1 MAAPS
6 PDSTRAIWRT
16 GIVLTALALLQWA
29 PAGES
34 TERLPVWR
42 ILEKLLAQE
51 SAQPLPPGAGSD
63 LPYPPERQFLFDEIL
78 ALKPDALLR
87 GVAYVAVRNPAP
99 AQADA
104 AALAAH
110 ARQVDEDLQAVL
122 EYYPLIARSGEDF
135 LKLTGLIA
143 SGKQPLALRRYLL
156 KNCAPPL
163 GQPGALCA
171 YLRDHLADGAP
182 TFQDSLLSLLQNPT
196 EDSILQLHAAGL
208 IEVLISDSFNGIL
221 AYSEEARAF
230 AAQTGQPL
238 DIRSELLAPG
248 SIPLEKADQVR
259 VEQQRQ
265 RAGTAAAVLEMIARD
280 GSREAALRQAAGAT
294 AIQLREAYPLPRP
307 EDVLPPPPPIP
318 FPEGN

>member
-1 MAAPS
+1 MAVPS
-6 PDSTRAIWRT
+6 PDSTRAVWRMVF
-16 GIVLTALALLQWA
+16 VLAALALLQWA
-29 PAGES
+29 TAGES
-34 TERLPVWR
+34 TERLPLWR

-51 SAQPLPPGAGSD
+51 AVQPLPPDAGSD
-63 LPYPPERQFLFDEIL
+63 LPYPPDRQFLFDEIL
-78 ALKPDALLR
+78 ALEPDALLR
-87 GVAYVAVRNPAP
+87 GVAYVTVRNPAP

-110 ARQVDEDLQAVL
+110 ARQVEEDLQAVL
-122 EYYPLIARSGEDF
+122 EYYPLIARSREDF
-135 LKLTGLIA
+135 LKLTELIA

-156 KNCAPPL
+156 RNCAPQT

-182 TFQDSLLSLLQNPT
+182 TFQDILLSLLQNPT
-196 EDSILQLHAAGL
+196 EDPTLQIQAAGL
-208 IEVLISDSFNGIL
+208 IEVLLSDSFNGIL
-221 AYSEEARAF
+221 AHSKEARAF

-280 GSREAALRQAAGAT
+280 GSREEALRQDARETAT
-294 AIQLREAYPLPRP
+294 RLRGSYPLPRP

-318 FPEGN
+318 LPEGN

>member
-1 MAAPS
+1 MADKS
-6 PDSTRAIWRT
+6 LKSTRT
-16 GIVLTALALLQWA
+16 VLRAAMFLVVLALLQWA
-29 PAGES
+29 PAAES
-34 TERLPVWR
+34 PDRLPVWR

-51 SAQPLPPGAGSD
+51 AVQPLPPGAGSD
-63 LPYPPERQFLFDEIL
+63 LPYPPERRFLFDEIL

-99 AQADA
+99 AQADDA
-104 AALAAH
+104 TLAAH

-122 EYYPLIARSGEDF
+122 EYYPLIARSNEDF
-135 LKLTGLIA
+135 LKLTALIA
-143 SGKQPLALRRYLL
+143 SGKQPLALRHYLL
-156 KNCAPPL
+156 RNCAPPT

-182 TFQDSLLSLLQNPT
+182 TFQDILLGLLQNPT
-196 EDSILQLHAAGL
+196 EDPTLRIQAAGL

-221 AYSEEARAF
+221 THSEKARAF

-238 DIRSELLAPG
+238 DIRPELIAPG

-280 GSREAALRQAAGAT
+280 GSRDEALRQAASETAT
-294 AIQLREAYPLPRP
+294 RLRESYPLPRP
-307 EDVLPPPPPIP
+307 EDVLSPPPPIP
-318 FPEGN
+318 LPEGN